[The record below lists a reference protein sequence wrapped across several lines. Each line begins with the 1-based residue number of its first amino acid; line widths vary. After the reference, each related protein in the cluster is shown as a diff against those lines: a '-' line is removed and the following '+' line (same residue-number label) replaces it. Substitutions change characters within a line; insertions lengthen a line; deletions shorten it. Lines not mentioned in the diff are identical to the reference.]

1 MTFLE
6 LCQRL
11 RQEVGAAGSG
21 PASVSAQHG
30 EYARFVSWVPQA
42 WREIQMSRHSW
53 RFAWAEAS
61 IPIETG
67 FRTYSPPDD
76 MGAWDEAT
84 LKCNGRT
91 LLAQRWDE
99 FRKHDVQDGGNTYPR
114 FITQKPDGVLVL
126 DAPPDPDGQ
135 VTFEYWRTPQ
145 ALIEN
150 DTTPRLPERYHM
162 VIVYRAMLYYGL
174 YENAPEVVQ
183 AARSGEAGILHEM
196 VAMEL
201 PPMMS
206 GGPLA

>member
-42 WREIQMSRHSW
+42 WLEIQLSRHSW
-53 RFAWAEAS
+53 RFTWAEAS
-61 IPIETG
+61 VPVEIG
-67 FRTYSPPDD
+67 LRTYSPPADL
-76 MGAWDEAT
+76 GTWDKAT
-84 LKCNGRT
+84 LKCNDRT
-91 LLAQRWDE
+91 LLAQRWAE
-99 FRKHDVQDGGNTYPR
+99 FRKHDVQDSDTYPR
-114 FITQKPDGVLVL
+114 FITQRPDGVLVL
-126 DAPPDPDGQ
+126 DSSPDQDGQ

-145 ALIEN
+145 ALIEGG
-150 DTTPRLPERYHM
+150 DAPRLPDRYHM

-183 AARSGEAGILHEM
+183 AARSGEAGILQEM

-201 PPMMS
+201 PPMTP